1 MMDDDYEELM
11 MMTGPTCFF
20 SHAGRW
26 NLRDA
31 GKNCDPQNLHGTALP
46 AARGLNMIN
55 QTVTEAS
62 ESGMCGRLLLEKWA
76 DGEKEGLLG
85 DKIFAKIEWKDTS
98 KNPTGV
104 KTTPSRNN

>member
-1 MMDDDYEELM
+1 MDDDYEELM

-31 GKNCDPQNLHGTALP
+31 GKNCDPQNLHGTALL

-76 DGEKEGLLG
+76 DTGCCQNSFGG
-85 DKIFAKIEWKDTS
+85 RFAGQDGICCDILNIDYAS
-98 KNPTGV
+98 G
-104 KTTPSRNN
+104 

>member
-31 GKNCDPQNLHGTALP
+31 GKNCDPQNLHGTALL

-62 ESGMCGRLLLEKWA
+62 ESGMCA
-76 DGEKEGLLG
+76 PSLG
-85 DKIFAKIEWKDTS
+85 KMGGWRKRRVIRGQCF
-98 KNPTGV
+98 
-104 KTTPSRNN
+104 RYRFFF

>member
-31 GKNCDPQNLHGTALP
+31 GKNCDPQNLHGTALL

-76 DGEKEGLLG
+76 DMAKKKEFRGQDTRNSLKTRSQSREPLG
-85 DKIFAKIEWKDTS
+85 
-98 KNPTGV
+98 
-104 KTTPSRNN
+104 